1 MDQQANNESSHEQKK
16 RPKAGAISKWIK
28 RAGLGAAALALGLA
42 AWQLADPSLLSASAK
57 DASPEVELGAF
68 PIITPTLRWGFAI
81 DTFSVAEFKIRSGQ
95 SFSEMLTAQ
104 ALSADAVKTIV
115 QNTEGVFDFRKLQ
128 AGKSYNILTHG
139 PSGEPMY
146 MVYEPNVFEYVLFH
160 LSGDHNVER
169 IEREVETRIE
179 TGHFVVKS
187 TLWDAMVG
195 QGHSYELA
203 DRLEDALRWSIDF
216 YRIQQEDE
224 FKAVFEHKYVEDKP
238 AAAGKVQGAYYKS
251 GNKEVYAIYYENG
264 EYKGYY
270 DLEGRPLKTAFL
282 KAPLRFSRISSRY
295 NLNRFHP
302 VLKYKRPHLGTDY
315 AAPRGTEIMAVGD
328 GVVTQA
334 HYSGGNGNFVR
345 IKHDKVYETQYLHMS
360 RFAKGIRPGVRVSQ
374 GQVIGYVGST
384 GLATGPHVCFRFWK
398 NGKQVDHL
406 RLNMPQAKPLPESE
420 LPLFAVVKEE
430 MLAKLNAIKVG
441 EEGSEELTNP

>member
-1 MDQQANNESSHEQKK
+1 MDQQANNESAHEKET
-16 RPKAGAISKWIK
+16 RLKAGAIAKWIK
-28 RAGLGAAALALGLA
+28 KAGLGTAALALGFA
-42 AWQLADPSLLSASAK
+42 AWQLADPALISASAK

-68 PIITPTLRWGFAI
+68 PIITPTMRWSFAI
-81 DTFSVAEFKIRSGQ
+81 DTFSVAEFRIANGQ
-95 SFSEMLTAQ
+95 SFSEMLYAQ
-104 ALSADAVKTIV
+104 ELGQEAMNALV
-115 QNTEGVFDFRKLQ
+115 QNTTGVFDFRKLQ
-128 AGKSYNILTHG
+128 AGKSYHILTHG
-139 PSGEPMY
+139 PSGQPMF
-146 MVYEPNVFEYVLFH
+146 MVYEPNVFEYVLFS
-160 LSGDHNVER
+160 LSGDHQVER
-169 IEREVETRIE
+169 VEREVETRIG
-179 TGHFVVKS
+179 TGHFVVQS

-224 FKAVFEHKYVEDKP
+224 FKAVFEHKYVEGK
-238 AAAGKVQGAYYKS
+238 AVAAGKVQGAYYKS
-251 GNKEVYAIYYENG
+251 GAKEVYAIYYENG
-264 EYKGYY
+264 DYKGYY
-270 DLEGRPLKTAFL
+270 DIEGRPLKTAFL

-302 VLKYKRPHLGTDY
+302 VLKYNRPHLGTDY
-315 AAPRGTEIMAVGD
+315 AAPHGTEIMAVGD

-360 RFAKGIRPGVRVSQ
+360 RFAKGIKPGVRVSQ

-384 GLATGPHVCFRFWK
+384 GLATGPHVCFRFWQ

-420 LPLFAVVKEE
+420 LPLFAVVKDE
-430 MLAKLNAIKVG
+430 MLVKLNAITVE
-441 EEGSEELTNP
+441 EEGNEALINP